1 MLLLISRITL
11 AIVLALVVQCVDG
24 NQKIVHIS
32 ELFSD
37 TDDGDTVT
45 NSADGSGLLCCK
57 YENISHYS
65 FDDALYN
72 LTSNVLLNITTDV
85 ILSSLIKLF
94 HLENI
99 SIIGHNNPTVNCKG
113 VGGIQFTFCNN
124 CVFQGITWDGC
135 GTDNIDITVEPG
147 LKLSYSSN
155 ITIQNC
161 KFQHFIGQAVVLLNI
176 SGDVN
181 INNCKFVNNSHYR
194 GHGAAISYLSVNT
207 INYPPLLF
215 KISNCN
221 FTHNE
226 GAESFVYIKNRTPG
240 HNNGVNI
247 ICDSEFSHNQGVSI
261 CVANQKL
268 YLNGKNLFQHNKA
281 KNGTGI
287 YISSHSTVTFGRN
300 SDVAFIQNSA
310 HHNGGAIFSH
320 GNLYFTDHSTTVFN
334 SNTAGF
340 YGGGIFSHGHIFFT
354 HNATT
359 QFINNNAEYGGAI
372 LSNVYI
378 IFTHHATTVFNNN
391 NAGYHGGA
399 IFSYGRLF
407 FTHRATTVFNN
418 NNARLSGG
426 AINKGHNTPICF
438 EDNSTTRFSNNKA
451 VTGGAIMIH
460 LNTNIHF
467 KDNSTTEFSNNN
479 ANSWG
484 GAIAAWGDNQ
494 NFIHSELTMR
504 PITLSASIYFEDN
517 STTVFI
523 NNTAE
528 CGGVICSNSNI
539 LFKDNSTV
547 EFSNNADDDE
557 AIILDHFNSR
567 ALDRHLTN
575 AKIISSGNVSV
586 IFNDQP
592 AKWCANTCLPYTG
605 QGEVVIDSNGV
616 AWCSDQSSF
625 ICEGRNCYCT
635 DIGSVLGNA
644 ENSSLATITFSNKA
658 VLSSVIELKV
668 LQNKF
673 IMGLNNLTVTC
684 VNGGRLY
691 IEYCNNLTI
700 EGVSWIGCGVLTIN
714 HSRDITIQK
723 CSFQHSLGQAVKLSG
738 VLGDVNINHCKFM
751 NNNHYRGHGTALY
764 YSSNNPSN
772 VFTITNCDFSFNRYS
787 KSVVYIKQ
795 SLRHMHVNNSVFYS
809 NQGVSIYLSSYDN
822 LYMDGEILFENNVA
836 EYGAGI
842 FINDHST
849 VTFGE
854 NCKVKFINNIANHSG
869 AAVLLNNH
877 SSILFD
883 KNSIAMFNDNKAT
896 NGTIYSRDNCN
907 VTFKA
912 TCVVTF
918 SRNAV
923 TLYGAAI
930 HSLDSCHVTFTG
942 NSNVKFS
949 NNIIPSANKK
959 YLQIGG
965 TIFSLTHS
973 RVSFEGNSTIIFSN
987 NVADYGT
994 AICLYYN
1001 SSVTSKGTSSI
1012 TFDNNSVRYCGTL
1025 VSYLFSSVSFNE
1037 NVTATYNGN
1046 KMSCTSNDCYETS
1059 ASGICT
1065 FLRSNVVFSGYSLV
1079 TFINNTGSGGGA
1091 VVFSE
1096 STVLTEE
1103 FSTVIFYNNTAQYSS
1118 GGALLCSN
1126 NSIITIAGNSNV
1138 MFNGNKAGQNGGAI
1152 HSYNMCKI
1160 TFKDNSNSTFVNN
1173 TARINGGAILTG
1185 KVSEIAFK
1193 GNSTVYLDRNT
1204 ANNGGAFYCTNST
1217 IISTEASVVTFSD
1230 NKAKQNAGVGY
1241 LTLASKVV
1249 FEGTTVIM
1257 FHSNMAKECAGVLCS
1272 VRSTIQF
1279 KENSNITFM
1288 FNKALNGGA
1297 ISATGHSDV
1306 TIRGNS
1312 ILLFVSNEA
1321 IQNGGSLYLSES
1333 TSTTVSESSSVT
1345 FNDNSARG
1353 NGGVIHLL
1361 NSILLFKGNTIVS
1374 LTNNEAMLHGGA
1386 MCVADKSDVS
1396 FSQFTNITFYN
1407 NRAVYGG
1414 AILAIECSSIKST
1427 GSSVLSFQ
1435 SNTASIGGA
1444 VSVFNV
1450 GNSTLKCYSSFNI
1463 MALDSGITFM
1473 GRSKVAFGYNMA
1485 DNGGT
1490 FYIVNSTM
1498 IAFKEHSVIMFN
1510 NNKAR
1515 QSGGVFY
1522 FVNSI
1527 LSFKENSTVS
1537 LSYNEATLNGGA
1549 MYFSTNSNITF
1560 SQSSNV
1566 TFNNNK
1572 ARQSGGVFYSVNSIL
1587 LLFKDNSTVSMSYN
1601 EAILNGG
1608 AIHFSTNS
1616 DISFSQS
1623 SNVTFINN
1631 KATLGGA
1638 VSLIN
1643 NSTMLFDDYASVT
1656 FLQNKATTYG
1666 GAAYFNVH
1674 CNVALSN
1681 YAKVLFE
1688 SNNAQYGGA
1697 VCIINNGSITFKENS
1712 TVSFRNN
1719 MATAD
1724 GGAMN
1729 IFINSRI
1736 MVKDYTKIT
1745 FTENS
1750 AQYGGAMFFDVTYC
1764 TLVYNNHEGSINF
1777 IKNSA
1782 RIAGKS
1788 VYFDLSR
1795 SCNKSCLNSR
1805 IIGMKNASKQFIA
1818 TPPNKLQFY
1827 KPATCIDDGKTQ
1839 CDTYYVNHVMLGQ
1852 EIDIPACVLDYYDQ
1866 PADQTQF
1873 HLYNRVHDNYTLS
1886 ESNQILLSCDVP
1898 WGISVIGNKILSKS
1912 LNYSVNIV
1920 LHDDRN
1926 SNWKPISV
1934 NLKFELTSCYPGF
1947 WQYPT
1952 SQKCKC
1958 YNASDIVLCSNSVS
1972 TIKRGYWFGTVTG
1985 KPTVTLCPINY
1996 CNFTC
2001 CETSNGYYHLSP
2013 VRDNQCRS
2021 HRSGTACGSC
2031 THGYTLS
2038 FDSPK
2043 CVAVQNCTAGHM
2055 VLVILLTVTYWIAMI
2070 TLVFAMMYYKVRIGY
2085 LYSITYYYSIVDIL
2099 LSQNLYA
2106 SRELYFT
2113 VSIMSSF
2120 SKITPQF
2127 LGELCLATGMSGIDQ
2142 QFIHYIHPSV
2152 VIIILV
2158 MICLIARRSRKFSTI
2173 IGRGAIHT
2181 ICCLLLLSY
2190 TSMASTSLLLLR
2202 PLKFLDVDKVYTNLS
2217 PDIEYFHGRHLAY
2230 GIVALLCTVSIAIGL
2245 PLLLTLEPFLNH
2257 KINFI
2262 KIKPLL
2268 DQFQGCY
2275 KDKYRCFAG
2284 YYMICRLVI
2293 ISIVIAN
2300 SSNDFVANYVF
2311 IIVCGIIALIHVMV
2325 KPYNNEII
2333 NKFDSVI
2340 LHLIIFIALL
2350 PWLDD
2355 FDSPFVIAMALT
2367 LMILPLLNFI
2377 SVSIFLHKDDL
2388 KKMITHCTTKDEL
2401 PSNNIDVSNNET
2413 PKKEFHLIIDD
2424 NMRKNAI
2431 ICDV

>member
-1 MLLLISRITL
+1 MLLLLSRITL

-24 NQKIVHIS
+24 NQKIVHVS

-37 TDDGDTVT
+37 IDDGDTVT
-45 NSADGSGLLCCK
+45 NSGDGSGLLCCK

-85 ILSSLIKLF
+85 TLFSLIKLLN
-94 HLENI
+94 LENI

-113 VGGIQFTFCNN
+113 VGGIHFTFCYN

-147 LKLSYSSN
+147 LMLSNSSN

-161 KFQHFIGQAVVLLNI
+161 KFQHFLGQVVVLLDI

-181 INNCKFVNNSHYR
+181 INHCKFVRNSHYR
-194 GHGAAISYLSVNT
+194 GHGSAISYLSVNT

-215 KISNCN
+215 KICNCN

-226 GAESFVYIKNRTPG
+226 AAESFVYIKNRTPG

-247 ICDSEFSHNQGVSI
+247 ICDSEFSHNRGISVY
-261 CVANQKL
+261 VANQKL
-268 YLNGKNLFQHNKA
+268 HLNGKNLFQHNKA
-281 KNGTGI
+281 EYGAGI
-287 YISSHSTVTFGRN
+287 YISSHHTRTLWIPSYAT
-300 SDVAFIQNSA
+300 FIQDYT
-310 HHNGGAIFSH
+310 HHEDGTIFSH
-320 GNLYFTDHSTTVFN
+320 ANLYFTDHSTTVFN
-334 SNTAGF
+334 NNTAG
-340 YGGGIFSHGHIFFT
+340 ID
-354 HNATT
+354 
-359 QFINNNAEYGGAI
+359 GGAI
-372 LSNVYI
+372 LSHGDI
-378 IFTHHATTVFNNN
+378 FFTHHATTVFNNN
-391 NAGYHGGA
+391 NAGYLGGA
-399 IFSYGRLF
+399 IFSLGHLLF
-407 FTHRATTVFNN
+407 AHHATTMFNNNAVDFAGGAIHFNGQLLFAHHATTMFNNNNAKFGGAIYPHGHLSFTHHATTVFNN
-418 NNARLSGG
+418 NNAEFGG
-426 AINKGHNTPICF
+426 VIHSWIRHHRIYFK
-438 EDNSTTRFSNNKA
+438 DNSTTRFSNNKA
-451 VTGGAIMIH
+451 ATGGAIMIRYTKIYFKDSSTIVFIN
-460 LNTNIHF
+460 NTAEYGGVIYSISDILF

-479 ANSWG
+479 ADHG
-484 GAIAAWGDNQ
+484 
-494 NFIHSELTMR
+494 
-504 PITLSASIYFEDN
+504 
-517 STTVFI
+517 
-523 NNTAE
+523 
-528 CGGVICSNSNI
+528 
-539 LFKDNSTV
+539 
-547 EFSNNADDDE
+547 E
-557 AIILDHFNSR
+557 AII
-567 ALDRHLTN
+567 TK
-575 AKIISSGNVSV
+575 AKIISSGNFSAV
-586 IFNDQP
+586 FNDQP

-605 QGEVVIDSNGV
+605 QGEVVINSNGV

-635 DIGSVLGNA
+635 DIGNALGNA
-644 ENSSLATITFSNKA
+644 ENSSLATITISDKA

-668 LQNKF
+668 LQNMF

-684 VNGGRLY
+684 VNGGRLH
-691 IEYCNNLTI
+691 IESCNNLTI

-714 HSRDITIQK
+714 HSRDITIKK

-738 VLGDVNINHCKFM
+738 VLGDVSINHCKFM
-751 NNNHYRGHGTALY
+751 NNNNYRGHGTALY

-787 KSVVYIKQ
+787 KSVVYMKQ
-795 SLRHMHVNNSVFYS
+795 SLRQIHINNSVFYS

-822 LYMDGEILFENNVA
+822 LYMDGEILFEKNVA

-854 NCKVKFINNIANHSG
+854 NSKVKFINNIVNHSG
-869 AAVLLNNH
+869 AAVFLNKH
-877 SSILFD
+877 SSVLFD
-883 KNSIAMFNDNKAT
+883 KNSIVTFNDNNAT
-896 NGTIYSRDNCN
+896 NGTIYSKDNSN

-918 SRNAV
+918 SRNTV

-930 HSLDSCHVTFTG
+930 YSLDSCHVTFTG

-949 NNIIPSANKK
+949 NNIIPSANNKN
-959 YLQIGG
+959 LQIGG

-973 RVSFEGNSTIIFSN
+973 RVSFKDNSTIIFSN

-994 AICLYYN
+994 AIFSYYN
-1001 SSVTSKGTSSI
+1001 SSVTLKGTSSV
-1012 TFDNNSVRYCGTL
+1012 TFDNNSVQYCGIL
-1025 VSYLFSSVSFNE
+1025 MSYLFSSISFNE
-1037 NVTATYNGN
+1037 NVKVTYKGN
-1046 KMSCTSNDCYETS
+1046 KMSCTSNGCYETS

-1065 FLRSNVVFSGYSLV
+1065 FLRSDVMFSGHSLV

-1091 VVFSE
+1091 VLFSE
-1096 STVLTEE
+1096 STTSIEE
-1103 FSTVIFYNNTAQYSS
+1103 YSTVKFYNNTAQYSS
-1118 GGALLCSN
+1118 GGALLCYN

-1152 HSYNMCKI
+1152 HSYNMCKV
-1160 TFKDNSNSTFVNN
+1160 TFKDNSTSTFATN
-1173 TARINGGAILTG
+1173 TARVNGGAILTG

-1193 GNSTVYLDRNT
+1193 GNSTVYFDRNT

-1230 NKAKQNAGVGY
+1230 NKAKQNGGVGY

-1249 FEGTTVIM
+1249 FEGTTAIM
-1257 FHSNMAKECAGVLCS
+1257 FHSNMAEECAGALCS
-1272 VRSTIQF
+1272 SVRNTIHF
-1279 KENSNITFM
+1279 KGNSNVIFM
-1288 FNKALNGGA
+1288 FNRALSGGA
-1297 ISATGHSDV
+1297 ISANDHSDI
-1306 TIRGNS
+1306 TIRES
-1312 ILLFVSNEA
+1312 SVLQFISNEA
-1321 IQNGGSLYLSES
+1321 IQNGGSLHVSES
-1333 TSTTVSESSSVT
+1333 TSITVNESSSVT
-1345 FNDNSARG
+1345 FNDNRARE

-1361 NSILLFKGNTIVS
+1361 NSTLLFKGNTIVS
-1374 LTNNEAMLHGGA
+1374 LTNNEAMLNGGA
-1386 MCVADKSDVS
+1386 MYVADKSDVS
-1396 FSQFTNITFYN
+1396 FSQFTNITLYN
-1407 NRAVYGG
+1407 NRAVHGG
-1414 AILAIECSSIKST
+1414 AILAIEHSSIKST
-1427 GSSVLSFQ
+1427 GNSVLSFQ
-1435 SNTASIGGA
+1435 SNKASKGGA
-1444 VSVFNV
+1444 VFFFNV
-1450 GNSTLKCYSSFNI
+1450 VNSTFKGYSSFNR

-1473 GRSKVAFGYNMA
+1473 GQSKVAFSYNMA

-1498 IAFKEHSVIMFN
+1498 IIFKENSEIMFN
-1510 NNKAR
+1510 NNKA
-1515 QSGGVFY
+1515 
-1522 FVNSI
+1522 I
-1527 LSFKENSTVS
+1527 
-1537 LSYNEATLNGGA
+1537 
-1549 MYFSTNSNITF
+1549 
-1560 SQSSNV
+1560 
-1566 TFNNNK
+1566 
-1572 ARQSGGVFYSVNSIL
+1572 QSGGVFYSVNSIL
-1587 LLFKDNSTVSMSYN
+1587 SFKENSTISMSYN

-1608 AIHFSTNS
+1608 AMHFSTNS
-1616 DISFSQS
+1616 DISFSQF
-1623 SNVTFINN
+1623 SNVTFSNN
-1631 KATLGGA
+1631 KATFGGA
-1638 VSLIN
+1638 VSVIG
-1643 NSTMLFDDYASVT
+1643 NSKMLFDDYTLVT
-1656 FLQNKATTYG
+1656 FLQNEATSYG
-1666 GAAYFNVH
+1666 GAGYFNMH
-1674 CNVALSN
+1674 CNVTLGNHAN
-1681 YAKVLFE
+1681 VLFE
-1688 SNNAQYGGA
+1688 SNKAQYGGA
-1697 VCIINNGSITFKENS
+1697 VCINNIGSIIFKENS
-1712 TVSFRNN
+1712 NVSFKNN
-1719 MATAD
+1719 IATAD

-1736 MVKDYTKIT
+1736 MVKDYSKIT

-1764 TLVYNNHEGSINF
+1764 TLEYKNHEGSIDF
-1777 IKNSA
+1777 INNSA

-1805 IIGMKNASKQFIA
+1805 IIGIKNASKQFIT

-1827 KPATCIDDGKTQ
+1827 NPATCINDGKTQ
-1839 CDTYYVNHVMLGQ
+1839 CDIYYVNHVMLGQ
-1852 EIDIPACVLDYYDQ
+1852 AIDIPACVLDYYDQ
-1866 PADQTQF
+1866 PADTTQF
-1873 HLYNRVHDNYTLS
+1873 HLYNRLHQNYTFS
-1886 ESNQILLSCDVP
+1886 GSNQILLSCGVLE
-1898 WGISVIGNKILSKS
+1898 GMSIIGNEILSQS

-1926 SNWKPISV
+1926 SKWKPISV
-1934 NLKFELTSCYPGF
+1934 NLTFELTSCYPGF

-1952 SQKCKC
+1952 SQKCEC
-1958 YNASDIVLCSNSVS
+1958 YNASDIVFCFDSVS
-1972 TIKRGYWFGTVTG
+1972 TIKRGYWFGTVTD

-2038 FDSPK
+2038 FDSTE
-2043 CVAVQNCTAGHM
+2043 CVNVESCTAGHM
-2055 VLVILLTVTYWIAMI
+2055 VLVILLTVTYWIAMV
-2070 TLVFAMMYYKVRIGY
+2070 TLVFAMMYYKVGIGY

-2127 LGELCLATGMSGIDQ
+2127 LGELCLTTGMSGIDQ
-2142 QFIHYIHPSV
+2142 QFIHYIHPSAV
-2152 VIIILV
+2152 ILIFVIISL
-2158 MICLIARRSRKFSTI
+2158 LARRSRKFSTI
-2173 IGRGAIHT
+2173 IGRGVIHV

-2190 TSMASTSLLLLR
+2190 TSMASTSLLLMR
-2202 PLKFLDVDKVYTNLS
+2202 PLKFLGVDKVYTYLS

-2230 GIVALLCTVSIAIGL
+2230 GTVALLCTVSIVIGL

-2300 SSNDFVANYVF
+2300 SSNDFVANYVL
-2311 IIVCGIIALIHVMV
+2311 ITVCGIIALIHVMV

-2333 NKFDSVI
+2333 NKFDSVV
-2340 LHLIIFIALL
+2340 LQLIIFIAVL

-2355 FDSPFVIAMALT
+2355 FDSPFVITMALT

-2377 SVSIFLHKDDL
+2377 SVTIFLHKDDL
-2388 KKMITHCTTKDEL
+2388 RKIITHCTTKDEL
-2401 PSNNIDVSNNET
+2401 PSNNTDVSNNET
-2413 PKKEFHLIIDD
+2413 PMKEFHLIIDD